1 MKVKKLSLDYVV
13 LTRMIQSTLHL
24 DLNLTK
30 KSVIW
35 VPKLLTDDM
44 KKERVR
50 MIEAFLAMVSRR
62 SKAMFNN
69 IVTMDE
75 LSFHFTLPR

>member
-1 MKVKKLSLDYVV
+1 
-13 LTRMIQSTLHL
+13 
-24 DLNLTK
+24 
-30 KSVIW
+30 
-35 VPKLLTDDM
+35 M